1 MRKVLISLLCIGDI
15 VYERMGMNWYVERI
29 ITEINSDSIEVSPR
43 YGHKIYTDI
52 KFTILKSNLTKVKNK
67 SELYYKEH
75 GLICDIDDCED
86 IDVDINDLEKWE
98 KIIK

>member
-1 MRKVLISLLCIGDI
+1 MDEDKLILETLKKIIAIGDPVICLEGEI
-15 VYERMGMNWYVERI
+15 VHRDIIIRNFRNHIVTTYYVI
-29 ITEINSDSIEVSPR
+29 SKNSLA
-43 YGHKIYTDI
+43 Y
-52 KFTILKSNLTKVKNK
+52 N
-67 SELYYKEH
+67 KEH